1 MHKETCFSEK
11 RINAM
16 LDKINAEEAAKPPPK
31 PKADQ
36 CTGCGVKFPQRDE
49 DDEDED
55 MEEDGEEALADACD
69 DCAGLMGM
77 QGTWSVRDAF
87 RILATGAATA
97 LTPILETRTAACVSL
112 NEYIS
117 LIIWNKAPRWYHG
130 GRGKSYRGDRHPEG
144 EREEDPSKFEA
155 TPRACGNCGEVDYC
169 MKKAYLK

>member
-69 DCAGLMGM
+69 DCGYMVCEG
-77 QGTWSVRDAF
+77 
-87 RILATGAATA
+87 
-97 LTPILETRTAACVSL
+97 CVSDTNNGSCHCL
-112 NEYIS
+112 NSNFGNSYCGVS
-117 LIIWNKAPRWYHG
+117 PRWYHG

-169 MKKAYLK
+169 MKKVYLK